1 MKVPDS
7 GHVRLQ
13 YQLFFSY
20 GLRWVIRMGEALI
33 FFLCF
38 IAVIFGCHSGYFF
51 ENSTE
56 IKGIVESQHI

>member
-33 FFLCF
+33 FFYVLLR
-38 IAVIFGCHSGYFF
+38 
-51 ENSTE
+51 
-56 IKGIVESQHI
+56 